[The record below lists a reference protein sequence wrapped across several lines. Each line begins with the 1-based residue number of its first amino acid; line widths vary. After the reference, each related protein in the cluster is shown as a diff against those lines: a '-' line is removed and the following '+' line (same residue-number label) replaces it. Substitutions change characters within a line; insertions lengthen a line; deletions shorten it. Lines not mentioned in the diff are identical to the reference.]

1 MKNEE
6 KIARINEV
14 VTDYFKNNLSVNEI
28 LAKDLMPE
36 FIKAGIFNKDYE
48 RKGLPIRKLLREL
61 DRNNELDKIPSLLP
75 ERKTKNTNWYFQR
88 PKS

>member
-1 MKNEE
+1 MRNEE

-14 VTDYFKNNLSVNEI
+14 VTDYFENNPSVDKI

-36 FIKAGIFNKDYE
+36 FIKAGIFIKDSE
-48 RKGLPIRKLLREL
+48 REGLPIRKLLREL

-88 PKS
+88 LKS

>member
-28 LAKDLMPE
+28 PAMDLMPE

-48 RKGLPIRKLLREL
+48 RKGLPIRNLLREL

-75 ERKTKNTNWYFQR
+75 ERKSINTYWYFQR

>member
-1 MKNEE
+1 MENEE

-14 VTDYFKNNLSVNEI
+14 VTDYFKNNLSVNKI

-48 RKGLPIRKLLREL
+48 RKGLPIRNLLREL

-75 ERKTKNTNWYFQR
+75 ERKPINTYWYFQR
-88 PKS
+88 LKN

>member
-1 MKNEE
+1 MDEKT
-6 KIARINEV
+6 KIARINKV
-14 VTDYFKNNLSVNEI
+14 VTGYFKNNPSVNKI
-28 LAKDLMPE
+28 PAMNLMPE

-48 RKGLPIRKLLREL
+48 RKGLPIRNLLQEL

-75 ERKTKNTNWYFQR
+75 ERKSINTYWYFQR

>member
-1 MKNEE
+1 MDEKT
-6 KIARINEV
+6 KIARINKV
-14 VTDYFKNNLSVNEI
+14 VTDYFKNNPSVDKI
-28 LAKDLMPE
+28 PAMDLMPE
-36 FIKAGIFNKDYE
+36 FVKDGIFNKDYE

-61 DRNNELDKIPSLLP
+61 DRNNELNEIPSLLP

>member
-14 VTDYFKNNLSVNEI
+14 VTDYFKNNPSVDKI
-28 LAKDLMPE
+28 PAMDLMHE
-36 FIKAGIFNKDYE
+36 FVKDGIFNKDYE

-61 DRNNELDKIPSLLP
+61 DRNNELNKIPTLLP
-75 ERKTKNTNWYFQR
+75 ERKPINTYWYFQR
-88 PKS
+88 PKN